1 MFPLYDSTPRNTF
14 PFINYLLI
22 ALNIFAFYLELTAP
36 NFDQFV
42 YTYSFIPASFHLAQP
57 VAYLS
62 IITSIFLHGGF
73 LHIISNMW
81 FLHIFG
87 DNVED
92 VMGHF
97 PYLIFYLLSGVFAT
111 LSQYFLAPDST
122 VPMIGAS
129 GAISAVA
136 GAYFVWFKG
145 STVKTL
151 IPLFI
156 IWDIIDLPVWFFL
169 GYWFVTQ
176 VFSGFGSIVSFDVQ
190 GGVAWFAHIGGFLFG
205 YLFASVLLPKP
216 RVRMI

>member
-1 MFPLYDSTPRNTF
+1 
-14 PFINYLLI
+14 
-22 ALNIFAFYLELTAP
+22 
-36 NFDQFV
+36 
-42 YTYSFIPASFHLAQP
+42 
-57 VAYLS
+57 
-62 IITSIFLHGGF
+62 
-73 LHIISNMW
+73 
-81 FLHIFG
+81 
-87 DNVED
+87 
-92 VMGHF
+92 
-97 PYLIFYLLSGVFAT
+97 
-111 LSQYFLAPDST
+111 
-122 VPMIGAS
+122 
-129 GAISAVA
+129 
-136 GAYFVWFKG
+136 VWFKG